1 LNPQPALP
9 GYTPREEIAN
19 SVTHGIG
26 IVLAGAALHY
36 FAVLFYVIPW
46 PGPVATA

>member
-1 LNPQPALP
+1 MRIPVNPLPALP

-26 IVLAGAALHY
+26 IVLAIAGTYSPAAS
-36 FAVLFYVIPW
+36 AD
-46 PGPVATA
+46 AAR